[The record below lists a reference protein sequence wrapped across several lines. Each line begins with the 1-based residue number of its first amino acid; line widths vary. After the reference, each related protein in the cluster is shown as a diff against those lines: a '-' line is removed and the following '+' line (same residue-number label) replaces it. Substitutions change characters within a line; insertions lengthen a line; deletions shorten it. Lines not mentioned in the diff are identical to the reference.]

1 MLKNAEGRGL
11 SNTEI
16 SSLLVD
22 FSLTKVEEQR
32 LSKLGSSDARHSQ
45 RVSSSVHTYE
55 VEGG

>member
-1 MLKNAEGRGL
+1 MLKNAERRGL
-11 SNTEI
+11 SNAEI

-32 LSKLGSSDARHSQ
+32 LSKLGSSDLRHNQ